1 MPRAG
6 WVKPESDQ
14 RLSDHIAL
22 GALTRTFP
30 PGLVDEMVEAT
41 GKAEQRSRLLPARL
55 VVYYALA
62 MALFSDASYE
72 EVIRNLVEGL
82 AWESG
87 WKQRW
92 SVPTKG
98 AISLARD
105 RLGSEPLK
113 ALFER
118 ACVPLATAD
127 TKGAFYKRWRV
138 MSMDGTT
145 LDLADT
151 LDNVT
156 AFGRPGSARGGA
168 AFPQL
173 RLVGLAECGT
183 HALCGVA
190 MGSYSTGEAT
200 LAKELVG
207 SLSAGMLVLA
217 DRGFTAHPLFSAFAA
232 AGADLLWRAKSNA
245 VLPVL
250 ERFSDGSFRSEIVST
265 PDKRARENV
274 TGVRVIE
281 YTVDDPGRSSVKER
295 YRLVTTIIDSEA
307 AQAAELAGLYAER
320 WEFETLLD
328 EVKTHER
335 GSRVVLRSKSAEGVR
350 QEAYA
355 FLCVHYAIRALM
367 SSTADHD
374 DVDPDRISFTRSLR
388 AARRSVR
395 AGVGTAT

>member
-22 GALTRTFP
+22 GVLMRTFP
-30 PGLVDEMVEAT
+30 SALVDEVVEAT

-92 SVPTKG
+92 IVPTKG

-105 RLGSEPLK
+105 RLGSEPLE

-118 ACVPLATAD
+118 ACVPLASTGSS
-127 TKGAFYKRWRV
+127 GAFYKKWRV

-145 LDLADT
+145 IDLADT
-151 LDNVT
+151 DDNV
-156 AFGRPGSARGGA
+156 AAYGRPNSAGGA
-168 AFPQL
+168 TFPQL
-173 RLVGLAECGT
+173 HLVGLAECGT

-190 MGSYSTGEAT
+190 MGPSSTGEPT
-200 LAKELVG
+200 LAKDLVG

-217 DRGFTAHPLFSAFAA
+217 DRSFTAHPLFSAFAA
-232 AGADLLWRAKSNA
+232 SGTDLLWRAKSNT
-245 VLPVL
+245 VLPIL
-250 ERFSDGSFRSEIVST
+250 ERFSDGSFRSEIASKT
-265 PDKRARENV
+265 DRSARGKV

-281 YTVDDPGRSSVKER
+281 CTIDDPGGSSVQER
-295 YRLVTTIIDSEA
+295 YRLVSTIMDSDA
-307 AQAAELAGLYAER
+307 APSAELAGLYAGR
-320 WEFETLLD
+320 WEFEKLFD

-335 GSRVVLRSKSAEGVR
+335 GTRVVLRSKSAEGVR

-374 DVDPDRISFTRSLR
+374 DIGPDRVTRPPR
-388 AARRSVR
+388 GAACGP
-395 AGVGTAT
+395 A